1 MLVWFSLPVIE
12 VSETENKFQ
21 KEVLIVSDKEQICF
35 QKCIVRESRIYCLYI
50 ATLENSQTEGGK

>member
-21 KEVLIVSDKEQICF
+21 KEVLIVSDKE
-35 QKCIVRESRIYCLYI
+35 
-50 ATLENSQTEGGK
+50 